1 MSSLVQSYTPEQSQ
15 TASLIRGPFDNSSKY
30 SVSYGIYT
38 PSEIGGPGER
48 TINRISWT
56 FTNYVS
62 QYTLTTVNIKLA
74 HTSMDTVP
82 ATTYSGYSSITST
95 LCFTGSITINNGV
108 IPIILTTP
116 FVYNGTDN
124 LLVIFE
130 NNSGS
135 TLTGLGLGGS
145 LALTA
150 GKIRFAYGNNSTS
163 LASITTMTPSAKPII
178 MNDFI
183 SSGYDG
189 LTPINTIPFYG
200 NYNYGISYFIYTKD
214 EIDKATIYSISFQL
228 LNYKTLTK
236 YKNIKITLAHIEK
249 DIFDYIPQ
257 TGLTNVTTTDLTECF
272 YNDIIINNGILTIP
286 FLTNFVYVNNKNLLI
301 VIENLGGVLNNIG
314 VCKSYTINTNRCA
327 YLFSNQQ
334 ITASTDM
341 ILNNKYLPKI
351 QFNRNFT
358 MTGFAPIYI
367 NDCPFNYSFNYG
379 IQAFIYRSHEIG
391 GSKNIKSLSFQLSG
405 YNSNY
410 VYDRISIKLAHV
422 SSMTVNTFTTN
433 PTIDFS
439 NITLNDLKTCVLKNS
454 IIINNNV
461 MTIDLKDGFSYQ
473 NQYNLL
479 LIIENYDGTKT
490 SSSGRFQYTIDKN
503 MSAYYFNE
511 ADPSTIDPVP
521 SMIIGDNRPVIKFN
535 TNNCRNIISSNTWHN
550 IVPFNP
556 TLKYEVSYAL
566 YKSYEIGDARTI
578 TSISWHFTG
587 YMAPR
592 TLSPVNIKLAHT
604 TLDVFSS
611 TTYSGY
617 SSITSTTCLSNSSIT
632 INNGLITVTLTTPF
646 NYDGNRNLIVIFEN
660 NSNSSITNVDA
671 KCNVYSTI
679 DNRCAYYS
687 NSSTSSTS
695 LLGATPMNLTKTIPF
710 CNFNSSTSN
719 IYSLSEQISTKST
732 IFQAPLRS
740 LVAYAVAYSIYL
752 PSEIGGVRTITSISW
767 NFTGYSAPTTLTSV
781 NIKLAH
787 TTLDVF
793 SSTTYSGYSSITSTL
808 CFSGS
813 ITINNGLITVTL
825 ATPFVYNGNSNL
837 MIITENN
844 SGSVVSGGSSYAS
857 ALTPATVYRTS
868 HGGGSSLLVG
878 ASTMTLT
885 STTPNVIFNFND
897 TIIDTNAQTYN
908 TIPYNGSWRYTV
920 SYSIYTPTEIGV
932 SIINSLSW
940 NFTGYINTTPI
951 TLTNVNIKLLHT
963 TMNAF
968 SSTTYSDYTSIPST
982 THLSGAAITFYNGLI
997 TVNLTTPFN
1006 YDMTRNLIVIFE
1018 NNSGLNLFSSGYG
1031 NSLCT
1036 SSSTRSNIT
1045 ARAGSDSLLTDTN
1058 TMTLEIVK
1066 PILIIN

>member
-1 MSSLVQSYTPEQSQ
+1 
-15 TASLIRGPFDNSSKY
+15 
-30 SVSYGIYT
+30 
-38 PSEIGGPGER
+38 
-48 TINRISWT
+48 
-56 FTNYVS
+56 
-62 QYTLTTVNIKLA
+62 
-74 HTSMDTVP
+74 
-82 ATTYSGYSSITST
+82 
-95 LCFTGSITINNGV
+95 
-108 IPIILTTP
+108 
-116 FVYNGTDN
+116 
-124 LLVIFE
+124 
-130 NNSGS
+130 
-135 TLTGLGLGGS
+135 
-145 LALTA
+145 
-150 GKIRFAYGNNSTS
+150 
-163 LASITTMTPSAKPII
+163 

-200 NYNYGISYFIYTKD
+200 NYKYGTSYFIYTKD
-214 EIDKATIYSISFQL
+214 EINRTRIISISFQL
-228 LNYKTLTK
+228 LNYTTLTK
-236 YKNIKITLAHIEK
+236 YKDIKITLAHITN
-249 DIFDYIPQ
+249 DRFDYIPQ
-257 TGLTNVTTTDLTECF
+257 TGLNNVTTTDLTECF
-272 YNDIIINNGILTIP
+272 SNDIIINNGILTIP
-286 FLTNFVYVNNKNLLI
+286 FSNEFVYDNNKNLLI

-351 QFNRNFT
+351 QFNRDLT

-379 IQAFIYRSHEIG
+379 IQSFIYRSHEIG

-479 LIIENYDGTKT
+479 LIIENYDGTKA
-490 SSSGRFQYTIDKN
+490 SSSGRFQCTIDKN
-503 MSAYYFNE
+503 MSAYYFND

-535 TNNCRNIISSNTWHN
+535 TNNCRTIISSNTWHN

-566 YKSYEIGDARTI
+566 YKSYEIGDAITI

-587 YMAPR
+587 YIGPLVL
-592 TLSPVNIKLAHT
+592 TNVNIKLAHT

-617 SSITSTTCLSNSSIT
+617 TSITSTTCFTGSIT

-687 NSSTSSTS
+687 NNTISSTS
-695 LLGATPMNLTKTIPF
+695 LTGTTSMNLTKTIPF
-710 CNFNSSTSN
+710 CNFNSSTTN

-732 IFQAPLRS
+732 SSQAPLRS
-740 LVAYAVAYSIYL
+740 LVSYAVAYSIYL
-752 PSEIGGVRTITSISW
+752 PSEIGGARTITSISW

-793 SSTTYSGYSSITSTL
+793 SSPTYSGYSSISSTT
-808 CFSGS
+808 CFTGS

-825 ATPFVYNGNSNL
+825 NPSFVYNGTNNL

-844 SGSVVSGGSSYAS
+844 SGLAVSGGSSYAS
-857 ALTPATVYRTS
+857 ALTGYNRTS
-868 HGGGSSLLVG
+868 YGNGTSPLVG
-878 ASTMTLT
+878 TSTMTLT
-885 STTPNVIFNFND
+885 PTTPNVIFNFNG
-897 TIIDTNAQTYN
+897 TIIDTNVQTNN
-908 TIPYNGSWRYTV
+908 TIPYNGSWKYSV
-920 SYSIYTPTEIGV
+920 SYSIYTRGEINTSV
-932 SIINSLSW
+932 IKSLSW
-940 NFTGYINTTPI
+940 NFTGYTNSTPI
-951 TLTNVNIKLLHT
+951 TLTNVNIKLVNT
-963 TMNAF
+963 TLDAF
-968 SSTTYSDYTSIPST
+968 SATTYSDYTSISST

-1045 ARAGSDSLLTDTN
+1045 ARAGSDSSLTGTS
-1058 TMTLEIVK
+1058 TMNLEFVK